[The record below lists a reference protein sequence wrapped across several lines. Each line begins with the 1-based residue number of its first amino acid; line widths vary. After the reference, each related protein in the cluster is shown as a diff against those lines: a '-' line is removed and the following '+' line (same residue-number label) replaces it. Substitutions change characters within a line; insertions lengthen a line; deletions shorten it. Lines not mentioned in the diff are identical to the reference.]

1 MRIICVLALKKIS
14 PVLSFCPINLCL
26 LQLGQLKKTAKFLI
40 GLLLFLMYLQC
51 VEVSE
56 LRRQQ
61 NISDV
66 EQFVFHYP

>member
-26 LQLGQLKKTAKFLI
+26 PQLGQLKQTARFLI

-66 EQFVFHYP
+66 EQFVFRYP